1 MGQVSELIEG
11 ADAAKLA
18 GGNPLQVGLFTVG
31 TANVSPIKGQSP
43 KDLRW
48 ALAKQERASHFGLL
62 NVTLRGF
69 MARAGGYHGVR
80 ASGLSQDRAVPK
92 NRLG

>member
-1 MGQVSELIEG
+1 MLRPSIPMVFSGDIFHRTEGQVSELIEG

-43 KDLRW
+43 KTCDGRW
-48 ALAKQERASHFGLL
+48 QSKKEPHIL
-62 NVTLRGF
+62 
-69 MARAGGYHGVR
+69 
-80 ASGLSQDRAVPK
+80 DC
-92 NRLG
+92 